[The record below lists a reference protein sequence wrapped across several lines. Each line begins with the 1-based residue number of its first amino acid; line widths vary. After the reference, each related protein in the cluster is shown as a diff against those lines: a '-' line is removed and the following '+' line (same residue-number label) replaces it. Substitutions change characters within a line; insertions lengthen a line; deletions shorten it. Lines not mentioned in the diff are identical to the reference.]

1 MGERINFSEV
11 SAALISV
18 FVIYTTY
25 IIEWNAP
32 VVKDVCQ
39 HQKHRQPIKLFYQI
53 DPGSNPSR
61 YLGGVVLQ
69 LLNIE
74 LLTAVLSVVSSVPED
89 LLDLVVA
96 VAVNGEPSLAAVG
109 EQTLLVDTKSSG
121 IAALRD
127 SAGVRQGQA
136 EGRDRVLDNV
146 EVLESGGNTVLGSV

>member
-1 MGERINFSEV
+1 MECLSSKRR
-11 SAALISV
+11 
-18 FVIYTTY
+18 Y
-25 IIEWNAP
+25 
-32 VVKDVCQ
+32 Q
-39 HQKHRQPIKLFYQI
+39 RHRQLIKLFYQI
-53 DPGSNPSR
+53 DPESNPSR

-96 VAVNGEPSLAAVG
+96 VAVNGEPSLAAMG
-109 EQTLLVDTKSSG
+109 EQALLVDTKSSG
-121 IAALRD
+121 VAALRD

-136 EGRDRVLDNV
+136 EGRDRVLNNV